1 MATTD
6 LMSRAR
12 SEGLTGASLEWL
24 PSLHAW
30 LAEVASRTGSKRTV
44 GEYSR
49 YVTRFMPTVGGDP
62 HAATTAHVHAFAY
75 GLGPHGREPS
85 PSTVIVRLAALR
97 SFYDF
102 SRRMGLVTINP
113 TVDVKRP
120 KARPPVPRG
129 LEVEELQRLLGVIP
143 DTVVGKRDRAIVLT
157 AVFTGLRRQEI
168 IGLRAGDLTR
178 NGAVYYNVRVKGGT
192 TRRRELPQPAFNA
205 ILDALVADGR
215 PLEGLGRDDS
225 LFNIS
230 DVTFYAYLRK
240 YAKRA
245 GLDGLKPHDLRHTA
259 AKLRRNTGASIED
272 VSALLGHASIA
283 TTARYLA
290 RMEGEAD
297 NGWDGVAVALGV
309 A

>member
-1 MATTD
+1 MVTNIELASRTLCPAPAATW
-6 LMSRAR
+6 
-12 SEGLTGASLEWL
+12 EGITG
-24 PSLHAW
+24 AW
-30 LAEVASRTGSKRTV
+30 LAEVTARTGSKRTP

-49 YVTRFMPTVGGDP
+49 YLARFMAEVGGDP
-62 HAATTAHVHAFAY
+62 AQATTAAVHAFAY
-75 GLGPHGREPS
+75 GEGPHGRQPS

-102 SRRMGLVTINP
+102 ARRMGMVTTNP

-120 KARPPVPRG
+120 KARLPVPRG
-129 LEVEELQRLLGVIP
+129 LEVEELQRLLAVIP
-143 DTVVGKRDRAIVLT
+143 DTVVGKRDRAIVLV

-168 IGLRAGDLTR
+168 IGLKARDITR
-178 NGAVYYNVRVKGGT
+178 NGAIYYNVRAKGGIN
-192 TRRRELPQPAFNA
+192 RRRELPAPAFHA
-205 ILDALVADGR
+205 ILDALEADGR
-215 PLEGLGRDDS
+215 PLEGLAPGDS

-245 GLDGLKPHDLRHTA
+245 GLEGLKPHDLRHTA
-259 AKLRRNTGASIED
+259 AKMRRNNGASIED
-272 VSALLGHASIA
+272 VGALLGHASIA

-297 NGWDGVAVALGV
+297 SGWEGVATALGV